1 LFSLKGVKMQINSF
15 KKAGEKENENLLVRL
30 SKTQKQ
36 RIVALAEASG
46 YKSVSDYVRMTLLN
60 PSIEQKLNN
69 ILSLLQ
75 ENKSDSL
82 RESRRK

>member
-1 LFSLKGVKMQINSF
+1 MQQINNF
-15 KKAGEKENENLLVRL
+15 KRNGEKENENLLVRL
-30 SKTQKQ
+30 TKTQKQ
-36 RIVALAEASG
+36 RIQALAEASG

-75 ENKSDSL
+75 ENKSDSP
-82 RESRRK
+82 RESRRNK